1 VANFIL
7 VHGAMHGG
15 WCWER
20 IVPLLEREGHSVA
33 APDLPGLGQD
43 RTPAAQVT
51 LPGWGR
57 FVAATLERGQGRT
70 ILVGHSLGGIA
81 ISQAADYAPHRI
93 AALVYLSAVLPRDGV
108 SAVDLTRGGDAA
120 ADEERLK
127 MLPSPDGQ
135 CITLDPAETRTFLY
149 GDTSEEW
156 FARAL
161 SRMVPQPLEVMRTPL
176 RLSAGRFGAVP
187 RVYIECL
194 RDRVL
199 PLLLQRSMQASTP
212 CQSVFRIDTDHS
224 PFYSAPEALVAH
236 LLTIA
241 AQFG

>member
-20 IVPLLEREGHSVA
+20 IVPLLEGEGHSVV

-57 FVAATLERGQGRT
+57 FVADLLERGPGRT

-81 ISQAADYAPHRI
+81 ISQAAEYAPDRI
-93 AALVYLSAVLPRDGV
+93 GALAYLSAVLPRDGT
-108 SAVDLTRGGDAA
+108 SAVETTRGGDEA
-120 ADEERLK
+120 RPR
-127 MLPSPDGQ
+127 MLPSPDGEY
-135 CITLDPAETRTFLY
+135 ITLDPAETRTFLY
-149 GDTSEEW
+149 GETSDEW
-156 FARAL
+156 FAHAL
-161 SRMVPQPLEVMRTPL
+161 SRMTPQPLNVLQTPL
-176 RLSAGRFGAVP
+176 RLSGEHFGSVP
-187 RVYIECL
+187 RAYIECL

-199 PLLLQRSMQASTP
+199 PLHLQRSMQASSP
-212 CQSVFRIDTDHS
+212 CRPVFQIDTDHS
-224 PFYSAPEALVAH
+224 PFYSAPEALAAH